1 MIRLTALAVC
11 LCAGAAFGQQA
22 SREVVA
28 TDATGTRVDRVF
40 VPQLMLGEDG
50 ATSRAGLLWTYNDA
64 ASITESVAL
73 GDGGRE
79 SWVAH
84 SLNDKRMSKFTTT
97 GGGVPDFV
105 YSLAMQMPDTI
116 GVAAAADG
124 TLCAMIEW
132 RNSALVTVRGFA
144 GTGTG
149 TPLWSFTYNGTYT
162 NSGKRAVAVSGNGMR
177 VATCAFDGTDTLLVL
192 HNGATGAMMGSATIP
207 GYCSGVEMDDS
218 GTRILVTAG
227 SVARLYDTATMT
239 EVYSLATSGAGG
251 YHRISRDG
259 TAIAAGGFNI
269 RAAREIGG
277 VWQTVYAGGGS
288 TDWFGWGM
296 SLSGDGETLFVLS
309 HDYGDGY
316 LTNEHRIVDLTTG
329 TVVAVNS
336 YTGSGS
342 FQNSAVAAQTN
353 DDGTIFAAASWGD
366 AGNTEPE
373 VRIFDRDLNMIGS
386 IDTAGSPF
394 ELDMSRDGRYV
405 LVGSKAVH
413 ANTFGNGGNTYAYE
427 NDSLCVAD
435 FNGDGTVNTQDVLA
449 FLNAWTSDDPSA
461 DINGDGSVNTQD
473 VIMFLNLW
481 NAGC

>member
-1 MIRLTALAVC
+1 MTRITALTVC

-22 SREVVA
+22 SRDVVT
-28 TDATGTRVDRVF
+28 TDTDGVRIDRSF
-40 VPQLMLGEDG
+40 VPQFMLGNEG
-50 ATSRAGLLWTYNDA
+50 PINRAGLLWTYVDA
-64 ASITESVAL
+64 ASIPDSVAL
-73 GDGGRE
+73 GDDGSE

-97 GGGVPDFV
+97 GGGLPDFS

-116 GVAAAADG
+116 GVAAAADV
-124 TLCAMIEW
+124 TLGAMIEW
-132 RNSALVTVRGFA
+132 KNNALISVRGFA

-149 TPLWSFTYNGTYT
+149 TPLWSFVYNGTYT

-218 GTRILVTAG
+218 GSRILVTAG

-239 EVYSLATSGAGG
+239 EEYSLATSGAGG

-269 RAAREIGG
+269 RAAREIDG

-288 TDWFGWGM
+288 NDWFGYGV

-316 LTNEHRIVDLTTG
+316 QTNEHRIVDLNTG
-329 TVVAVNS
+329 TVVAVSS

-342 FQNSAVAAQTN
+342 LQNSAVATSVN
-353 DDGTIFAAASWGD
+353 DDGTVFAAASWGD

-386 IDTAGSPF
+386 IDTPGSPF
-394 ELDMSRDGRYV
+394 DLDMSRDGKYV
-405 LVGSKAVH
+405 LVGSKSVH

-427 NDSLCVAD
+427 NDSPCVAD
-435 FNGDGTVNTQDVLA
+435 FNDDGTVNTQDVLA
-449 FLNAWTSDDPSA
+449 FLNAWTSGDPSA

-473 VIMFLNLW
+473 VIAFLNLW